1 MLKGTAI
8 PLLSKPKT
16 LRKMYDFRVLLL
28 GPFPSP
34 EIGSNLGP
42 PNYGMLVLA
51 LVLLMHQQ
59 AIWHLRFSKFV
70 MLRRRTTCSRAP
82 CQEGKLSTTRG
93 GQIFGLGLFF
103 FLFLVRFWV
112 PFLGPEMGPV
122 FEPALLWLKAP
133 GPNSGAKNG
142 PQKRTQKFQK
152 NCSGS
157 ALRCRRG

>member
-1 MLKGTAI
+1 
-8 PLLSKPKT
+8 
-16 LRKMYDFRVLLL
+16 MYDFRVLLL
-28 GPFPSP
+28 GPCPSP

-82 CQEGKLSTTRG
+82 YQEGKLSTTRG

-103 FLFLVRFWV
+103 FFAFWCDFGSHFWGRKWDQ
-112 PFLGPEMGPV
+112 FLGLPYCGLRHRGQIQVPKMDHKSGPRNFKKTV
-122 FEPALLWLKAP
+122 QVQPCDAAEDDRDGRLWALGGGVLDE
-133 GPNSGAKNG
+133 
-142 PQKRTQKFQK
+142 
-152 NCSGS
+152 
-157 ALRCRRG
+157 